1 MEQNE
6 DERDQPQSEDPQ
18 NIPTPPQTWG
28 RQLVGA
34 FIGGALALVI
44 GAGALQLGWI
54 QGNLMRFALWGGVIG
69 GLIGGSEALAAAGR
83 RLTKRDNAVLNV
95 AVSLVGMVVI
105 FTVLFALVYWLS
117 MFIRRT
123 MGS

>member
-1 MEQNE
+1 MENNE
-6 DERDQPQSEDPQ
+6 DERDQPQADKQITP
-18 NIPTPPQTWG
+18 PPPQTWG

-34 FIGGALALVI
+34 FIGGGLALI
-44 GAGALQLGWI
+44 LGAGALQLGWI
-54 QGNLMRFALWGGVIG
+54 QGNLVRFALWGGVIG

-95 AVSLVGMVVI
+95 AVALVGMVVI

-117 MFIRRT
+117 TFIRRM